1 MRLTMPA
8 LTPPRSS
15 SSLSSRASSRSP
27 SRSLSRSF
35 SRYGVAG
42 FTLIE
47 MLVALGIGA
56 VIALLSYQAL
66 SGAINIE
73 SRVSQLTQQMNAT
86 QRVWHFFADD
96 FQHTVARPWQDNFGN
111 QQPVMVGLLGDRLS
125 QGAGASVGDDS
136 YLLRFVRS
144 GDHNFLHRPR
154 SNMQVVGYRITENDT
169 SNDNGANAVDLSS
182 EPTVSLWRDYW
193 RPVDGADESAVKS
206 LLLIDNIRTV
216 RFRYLSSD
224 SQTAADEAWITGWP
238 ESDQKNNT
246 LPIAIEISLDIVGV
260 GNVTRLFPL
269 VQATAL

>member
-1 MRLTMPA
+1 MRSTMPA
-8 LTPPRSS
+8 LTPPLIPPQAS
-15 SSLSSRASSRSP
+15 SSLVLAR
-27 SRSLSRSF
+27 
-35 SRYGVAG
+35 G

-96 FQHTVARPWQDNFGN
+96 FQHTVARPWQDSFGN

-125 QGAGASVGDDS
+125 QGAGAAVGDDS

-144 GDHNFLHRPR
+144 GDHNFLRRPR
-154 SNMQVVGYRITENDT
+154 SNMQLVGYRITANDT
-169 SNDNGANAVDLSS
+169 SNDSGESLSS

-193 RPVDGADESAVKS
+193 RPIDGADESDVKS
-206 LLLIDNIRTV
+206 LLLIDNIHAV
-216 RFRYLSSD
+216 RFRYLSSE

-246 LPIAIEISLDIVGV
+246 LPIAIEISLDIVGI
-260 GNVTRLFPL
+260 GSVTRLFPL